1 MELTVKNIKGEEVD
15 TIQVSESLFNAPMN
29 AALVHQVMVA
39 YRANQRQ
46 GTHSTKTRSQ
56 VSGGGAKP
64 WRQKHTGRA
73 RQGSTRSPQWRHGGV
88 VFGPHPRDYR
98 LGIPKKMRRQALRC
112 VLSDKVRGEKLIL
125 VDQMDL
131 SEAKTKGMSQALA
144 NLNASNSTLVVTS
157 GKNEGVVRTARNL
170 QKVFTLPVDLLSAGV
185 LLHRENLLITVDAVR
200 RAEELWGNVGAS
212 DNGEEQA

>member
-1 MELTVKNIKGEEVD
+1 MKLPVKNIKGEEVD

-39 YRANQRQ
+39 YKANQRQ

-56 VSGGGAKP
+56 VSGGGHKP

-73 RQGSTRSPQWRHGGV
+73 RHGSTRSPQWRHGGV
-88 VFGPHPRDYR
+88 VFGPHPRDHR
-98 LGIPKKMRRQALRC
+98 LGIPKRMRRQALRC

-125 VDQMDL
+125 VDQIDL
-131 SEAKTKGMSQALA
+131 SEAKTKGMSQVLTNLA
-144 NLNASNSTLVVTS
+144 ASNSTLVVTS
-157 GKNEGVVRTARNL
+157 GKDEDVVRTARNL
-170 QKVFTLPVDLLSAGV
+170 QKVFTLPVDLLSAGA
-185 LLHRENLLITVDAVR
+185 LLHRENLLMTVDAVR
-200 RAEELWGNVGAS
+200 RAEELWGNGGAS

>member
-1 MELTVKNIKGEEVD
+1 MELPVKNIKGEEVD
-15 TIQVSESLFNAPMN
+15 TIQVSESLFDAPMN

-39 YRANQRQ
+39 YQANQRQ

-56 VSGGGAKP
+56 VSGGGRKP

-88 VFGPHPRDYR
+88 VFGPHPRDHR

-131 SEAKTKGMSQALA
+131 SETKTKGMSQVLA

-157 GKNEGVVRTARNL
+157 RKNEGVVRSARNL
-170 QKVFTLPVDLLSAGV
+170 QKVFTLPVDLLSAGA
-185 LLHRENLLITVDAVR
+185 LLHRENLLMTVDAVR
-200 RAEELWGNVGAS
+200 RAEELWGNGGAS

>member
-1 MELTVKNIKGEEVD
+1 MKLPVKNIKGEEVD

-39 YRANQRQ
+39 YKANQRQ

-56 VSGGGAKP
+56 VSGGGHKP

-73 RQGSTRSPQWRHGGV
+73 RHGSTRSPQWRHGGV
-88 VFGPHPRDYR
+88 VFGPHPRDHR
-98 LGIPKKMRRQALRC
+98 LGIPKRMRRQALRC

-131 SEAKTKGMSQALA
+131 SEAKTKGMSQVLTNLA
-144 NLNASNSTLVVTS
+144 ASNSTLVVTS
-157 GKNEGVVRTARNL
+157 GKDEDVVRTARNL
-170 QKVFTLPVDLLSAGV
+170 QKVFTLPVDLLSAGA
-185 LLHRENLLITVDAVR
+185 LLHRENLLMTVDAVR
-200 RAEELWGNVGAS
+200 RAEELWGNGGAS

>member
-200 RAEELWGNVGAS
+200 RAEELWGNAGAS

>member
-1 MELTVKNIKGEEVD
+1 MKLPVKNIKGEEVD

-39 YRANQRQ
+39 YKANQRQ

-56 VSGGGAKP
+56 VSGGGHKP

-73 RQGSTRSPQWRHGGV
+73 RHGSTRSPQWRHGGV
-88 VFGPHPRDYR
+88 VFGPHPRDHR
-98 LGIPKKMRRQALRC
+98 LGIPKRMRRQALRC

-131 SEAKTKGMSQALA
+131 SEAKTKGMSQVLTNLA
-144 NLNASNSTLVVTS
+144 ASNSTLVVTS
-157 GKNEGVVRTARNL
+157 GKDEDVVRTARNL
-170 QKVFTLPVDLLSAGV
+170 QKVFTLPVDLLSAGA
-185 LLHRENLLITVDAVR
+185 LLHRENLLMTVDAVR
-200 RAEELWGNVGAS
+200 RAEELWGNEGAS

>member
-1 MELTVKNIKGEEVD
+1 MKLPVKNIKGEEVD

-39 YRANQRQ
+39 YKANQRQ

-56 VSGGGAKP
+56 VSGGGHKP

-73 RQGSTRSPQWRHGGV
+73 RHGSTRSPQWRHGGV
-88 VFGPHPRDYR
+88 VFGPHPRDHR
-98 LGIPKKMRRQALRC
+98 LGIPKRMRRQALRC

-131 SEAKTKGMSQALA
+131 SEAKTKGMSQVLTNLA
-144 NLNASNSTLVVTS
+144 ASNSTLVVTS
-157 GKNEGVVRTARNL
+157 GKDEDVVRTARNL
-170 QKVFTLPVDLLSAGV
+170 QKVFTLPVDLLSAGA
-185 LLHRENLLITVDAVR
+185 LLHRENLLMNVDAVR
-200 RAEELWGNVGAS
+200 RAEELWGNGGAS